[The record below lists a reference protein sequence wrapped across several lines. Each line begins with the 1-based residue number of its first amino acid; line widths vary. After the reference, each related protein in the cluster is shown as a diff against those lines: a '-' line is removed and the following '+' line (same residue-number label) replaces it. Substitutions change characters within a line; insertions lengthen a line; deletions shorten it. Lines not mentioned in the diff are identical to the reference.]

1 MKAIIILGDGMS
13 DRPVPQ
19 LGGKTPLQVARK
31 PHMDRIARL
40 GRVGLFQT
48 IEPGWPLG
56 SDVANLSVLGY
67 DPLTTVKGRAVLEAA
82 AMGVDLAPEDVALR
96 CNLIAVQAG
105 AIKNHSS
112 GHIETAEAAEIIRDL
127 DAALGNGR
135 GSRPV
140 TFHPGV
146 SYRHL
151 LVLRGGWASP
161 EVWCAPPHDHVGERV
176 GELLPHST
184 SDTPAARTTVDR
196 LIELYTQALP
206 ILAEHPV
213 NRQRRAAGKD
223 EADAIWTWSPGRRP
237 TMQTMQERFGVKGAV
252 ISAVDLLRGL
262 GRYAGLDIIEVA
274 GATGLWDTNYEG
286 KARAALDALADHDFV
301 YVHVEAT
308 DEAGHARDLDLKVR
322 CIEMLDDRLV
332 RHILAGLA
340 DRGIDAVV
348 ALLPDHPTPVQTGSH
363 ADDPVPVAIWD
374 PRLAPDGVQGYDEV
388 QVRDGQLGMLH
399 GDAFIRLALGMPG

>member
-13 DRPVPQ
+13 DRPVAA

-31 PHMDRIARL
+31 PHIDSIAAR

-67 DPLTTVKGRAVLEAA
+67 DPLGTVQGRAVLEAA
-82 AMGVDLAPEDVALR
+82 AMGVELAPEDVALR
-96 CNLIAVQAG
+96 CNLIALDNG
-105 AIKNHSS
+105 KIKNHSA
-112 GHIETAEAAEIIRDL
+112 GHIDTAEAAEIVRDL
-127 DAALGNGR
+127 DAALGR
-135 GSRPV
+135 GEGPQPV

-151 LVLRGGWASP
+151 LVLRGGWADP
-161 EVWCAPPHDHVGERV
+161 AVACAPPHDNVGGAV
-176 GELLPHST
+176 AALLPRAT
-184 SDTPAARTTVDR
+184 SDAPGAVAAAARLCGLIDR
-196 LIELYTQALP
+196 AAM
-206 ILAEHPV
+206 ILATHPV
-213 NRQRRAAGKD
+213 NARRRAAGKD
-223 EADAIWTWSPGRRP
+223 AADSIWTWSPGRRP
-237 TMQTMQERFGVKGAV
+237 TMRTMRERFGVTGAV

-262 GRYAGLDIIEVA
+262 GRYAGLDVIEVP

-286 KARAALDALADHDFV
+286 KAAAALDALADHDFV

-332 RHILAGLA
+332 RHILDGVKA
-340 DRGIDAVV
+340 RGIEAVV
-348 ALLPDHPTPVQTGSH
+348 SVLPDHPTPVETGAH
-363 ADDPVPVAIWD
+363 AGDPVPVAVWD
-374 PRLAPDGVQGYDEV
+374 PRAAADAVAGYDEA
-388 QVRDGQLGMLH
+388 QAAQGSLGLLH
-399 GDAFIRLALGMPG
+399 GDHFIRLALGLR

>member
-13 DRPVPQ
+13 DRPVAR
-19 LGGKTPLQVARK
+19 LGGRTPLQVARK
-31 PHMDRIARL
+31 PHIDRVARL
-40 GRVGLFQT
+40 GRSGLFQT

-67 DPLTTVKGRAVLEAA
+67 DPLNTVKGRAVLEAA
-82 AMGVDLAPEDVALR
+82 AMGVELAPEDVALR
-96 CNLIAVQAG
+96 CNLVAIQDG
-105 AIKNHSS
+105 AIKNHSA
-112 GHIETAEAAEIIRDL
+112 GHITTAEAAEIIRDL
-127 DAALGNGR
+127 DAALGGGR

-140 TFHPGV
+140 TFHTGV

-161 EVWCAPPHDHVGERV
+161 DVWCAPPHDHVGEEV
-176 GELLPHST
+176 DKLLPHPT
-184 SDTPAARTTVDR
+184 LETPAALATVDR
-196 LIELYTQALP
+196 LIELYACALP

-223 EADAIWTWSPGRRP
+223 NADAIWTWSAGRRP
-237 TMQTMQERFGVKGAV
+237 TMQTLQERFGVRGAV

-262 GRYAGLDIIEVA
+262 GRYTGLDVIEVE

-286 KARAALDALADHDFV
+286 KAQAALDAVRDHDFV

-332 RHILAGLA
+332 RHILAGVEE
-340 DRGIDAVV
+340 RRIKAVV
-348 ALLPDHPTPVQTGSH
+348 SVLPDHPTPVETGSH
-363 ADDPVPVAIWD
+363 ANDPVPVAVWD
-374 PRLAPDGVQGYDEV
+374 PRLPPDAVQGYDEA
-388 QVRDGQLGMLH
+388 QAAAGGLGMLR
-399 GDAFIRLALGMPG
+399 GEAFIRLALGL